1 MHTIAHKH
9 CMCIYWL
16 QCHNWRYRLWHCR
29 FLSADENKESI
40 EPKPIHHISKFNTIF
55 HPQSVYVNI
64 RNEIRNECERDWLLF
79 FTPELNWRIAVR
91 RTKMR
96 CGWCFILLLFH
107 SLSLSLCWSWAS
119 IQFCTHFAVIRFVW
133 LFLRIWILSVAS
145 VFIMLHFFP
154 RFMWLF
160 SLSFSFCLDAHC
172 FRCNRFSYPILIRIF
187 VLIEFGIQL
196 TSTASPQFILAL
208 SLILLN
214 GTAL

>member
-107 SLSLSLCWSWAS
+107 SLSLSLSVLKLSFHPILHSFCGHS
-119 IQFCTHFAVIRFVW
+119 ICLIISSYLDFVGRIRFHY
-133 LFLRIWILSVAS
+133 A
-145 VFIMLHFFP
+145 P
-154 RFMWLF
+154 LF
-160 SLSFSFCLDAHC
+160 SPVYVAFFSFFL
-172 FRCNRFSYPILIRIF
+172 
-187 VLIEFGIQL
+187 VLFGCTL
-196 TSTASPQFILAL
+196 L
-208 SLILLN
+208 SM
-214 GTAL
+214 